1 VEKTTRVKIGA
12 RGTVTLP
19 KELRADLPKGGELE
33 VVRRP
38 DGVIEL
44 RPPTEHDPDRV
55 WFWTERCQQMER
67 QADEDIAAGR
77 ITTFESG
84 EAFLEHLKQID
95 AQLRAKGR

>member
-44 RPPTEHDPDRV
+44 RPPTEHDPDQV
-55 WFWTERCQQMER
+55 WFWTERWQQMGAPGRRGHRRWPDHHVRER
-67 QADEDIAAGR
+67 RG
-77 ITTFESG
+77 FS
-84 EAFLEHLKQID
+84 
-95 AQLRAKGR
+95 